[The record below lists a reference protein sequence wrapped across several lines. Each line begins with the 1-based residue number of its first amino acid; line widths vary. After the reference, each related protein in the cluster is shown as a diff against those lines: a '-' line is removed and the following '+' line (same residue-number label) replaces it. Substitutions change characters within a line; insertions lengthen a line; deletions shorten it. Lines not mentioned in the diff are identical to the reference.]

1 MKVGLF
7 DHVEHGG
14 RPLATLFDE
23 RLTFAAAADAA
34 GFYCLYVAEHH
45 ATPLNLV
52 PVPGVYLGAVARA
65 TRRMRLG
72 PLVYLLPL
80 YSPLRLAEEICILD
94 HRSHGRLD
102 IGVGRGVSP
111 FELGYH
117 KVVHDQSRDIFIDAF
132 DCLNAALTNDP
143 FSYAGPHYSYADV
156 PMPLR
161 PLRQPSPP
169 FWYGSS
175 NTIGATWAGDHGLH
189 FVANGPTAHA
199 KVNIAA
205 YKAALAKR
213 GGVASAKPEF
223 GGGAAVGLLRWIFV
237 ADGDAE
243 AQRIARPNVEYHLT
257 SLDWLRRKHS
267 TAEFTARDNV
277 PRGRNFEECVAD
289 GTAIAGSPETVCR
302 TIERQ
307 AAELGTHYLL
317 SYLFFGTLT
326 LDQAMRSL
334 KLFSTAVMPRI
345 AHL

>member
-1 MKVGLF
+1 
-7 DHVEHGG
+7 
-14 RPLATLFDE
+14 
-23 RLTFAAAADAA
+23 
-34 GFYCLYVAEHH
+34 
-45 ATPLNLV
+45 
-52 PVPGVYLGAVARA
+52 
-65 TRRMRLG
+65 
-72 PLVYLLPL
+72 
-80 YSPLRLAEEICILD
+80 
-94 HRSHGRLD
+94 
-102 IGVGRGVSP
+102 
-111 FELGYH
+111 
-117 KVVHDQSRDIFIDAF
+117 
-132 DCLNAALTNDP
+132 
-143 FSYAGPHYSYADV
+143 
-156 PMPLR
+156 
-161 PLRQPSPP
+161 
-169 FWYGSS
+169 YGSS

-307 AAELGTHYLL
+307 AAEPGRVRDGGSAAGSTSRRLL
-317 SYLFFGTLT
+317 R
-326 LDQAMRSL
+326 DRRSL
-334 KLFSTAVMPRI
+334 ADRREPLGLDRYRRPVGFQEPVLCVLSLSRRVPAFRRLAVLESVPLWRSSKCCRPP
-345 AHL
+345 